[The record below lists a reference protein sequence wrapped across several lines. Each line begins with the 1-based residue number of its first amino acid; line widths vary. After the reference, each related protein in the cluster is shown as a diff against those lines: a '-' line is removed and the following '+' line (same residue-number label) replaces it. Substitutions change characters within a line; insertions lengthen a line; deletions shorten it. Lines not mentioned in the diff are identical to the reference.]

1 MSIPTWTSAEGG
13 RGPILVLD
21 DGQAAGYY
29 FHQLTST
36 TISNGGFG
44 GKGAAEGGL
53 SIGMGGKGDF
63 SAGEPGSNGLAIITF
78 FSFLD
83 IVGFLE

>member
-1 MSIPTWTSAEGG
+1 MMVRPLGIISISLLRRLFPT
-13 RGPILVLD
+13 
-21 DGQAAGYY
+21 
-29 FHQLTST
+29 
-36 TISNGGFG
+36 GGFG